1 MRPSLAGSAGQRALS
16 LLPAPLKKKIP
27 QAIPPADFRTLL
39 TAADEVDAGKRHP
52 VVGPILRVAYVTGL
66 RHQELLHLDWADV
79 DLANLL
85 VHARAKPDED
95 FLPKSHCERDVPIPA
110 WLAPC
115 LADYRQKLRRAG
127 DRDPVFQPTRRNP
140 RRAGRHPLR
149 WFDVCGPVRQAFEAA
164 GLSGP
169 GRPSGLHALRHSY
182 CTNLVRSGADVEQ
195 LRALAG
201 HSSIVVSQR
210 YLWSDSESRRAAA
223 EAMFS
228 MVDDRSRRPTGA
240 PARRT

>member
-1 MRPSLAGSAGQRALS
+1 MAAARSGRPRA
-16 LLPAPLKKKIP
+16 
-27 QAIPPADFRTLL
+27 
-39 TAADEVDAGKRHP
+39 
-52 VVGPILRVAYVTGL
+52 
-66 RHQELLHLDWADV
+66 
-79 DLANLL
+79 
-85 VHARAKPDED
+85 
-95 FLPKSHCERDVPIPA
+95 C
-110 WLAPC
+110 
-115 LADYRQKLRRAG
+115 
-127 DRDPVFQPTRRNP
+127 QPTRCNP

-149 WFDVCGPVRQAFEAA
+149 WFDICGPVRLAFEAA
-164 GLSGP
+164 DLSGP

-228 MVDDRSRRPTGA
+228 MVGDRH
-240 PARRT
+240 